1 MGWNGLERNK
11 LDFILTDLLPVEVSE
26 LFSYTSFY
34 SFLLEKEQQK
44 KLDGII
50 KTMQVNKGKS
60 EQLLFNNGWSTKPL
74 KYNIM
79 KGNKT
84 LREMSLL
91 QPFSILNLYLF
102 IELYQ
107 KEVLDYFEKKHCF
120 SLRYHKKNTSLY
132 YKAKRNSVIE
142 YFQKQTSIAGR
153 ETIQQ
158 LGNYFRI
165 APYESINA
173 FSESLIWRRC
183 NFRFRYYAKMDY
195 KACFDSIYTHSFS
208 WIIERNV
215 IDAKNAKNANL
226 FVVIDR
232 ILQNINGKSSNGIV
246 VGPEFSRM
254 MAEILLQHIDH
265 TILVSLEREGYRQ
278 HKDYDVFRYVDD
290 IFVFANEQKVIDLI
304 IKEFSEKGE
313 KYRLRLNELK
323 LVKDETPCLPKEW
336 LEKTRLLSDTI
347 SSFFFQGS
355 KAEYEK
361 LDQEKQFLTTTKH
374 IPIDRIKDEVAV
386 VMKRYPE
393 DRRTVVSYLLS
404 TLLNNISKKKNGYKL
419 FSDNG
424 IGKAALLIDFSFYIY
439 AFFPSFDQTR
449 KIVSIISYINC
460 ELDFKKNEASWN
472 KLNNIFHRY
481 SFIFQNGN
489 MFDLCDWL
497 PFLSEYNIHLDAQIE
512 SEIVQ
517 KVEKNDDPIL
527 WANLLLYSQYNS
539 MFSQNVLSVLES
551 IIRRRIDSIIVKEVL
566 LNTEFWYILIFH
578 NCPFIAPTLRKDMD
592 DIITSLRNEALP
604 NAGKPS
610 ADLCIIVCDYLLRRS
625 SGGNKPKE
633 SFFNWSGIKT
643 FGAQIMYRTYQRT
656 VFKHYKKNRYALY
669 ASIT

>member
-1 MGWNGLERNK
+1 MGWSGLERNK
-11 LDFILTDLLPVEVSE
+11 LDFILTDLLPVELSE
-26 LFSYTSFY
+26 LFSYSSFY
-34 SFLLEKEQQK
+34 SFLLERTQQK
-44 KLDGII
+44 KLEETI
-50 KTMQVNKGKS
+50 KTMQQCKGKS
-60 EQLLFNNGWSTKPL
+60 DRLLFESSWSTKPL

-84 LREMSLL
+84 VREMGIL
-91 QPFSILNLYLF
+91 QPLSILNLYLF

-107 KEVLDYFEKKHCF
+107 KEILDYFEKRHCF
-120 SLRYHKKNTSLY
+120 SIRYHKKNTNLY
-132 YKAKRNSVIE
+132 YKAKRNAVTE
-142 YFQKQTSIAGR
+142 YFQKYTSMAGK

-158 LGNYFRI
+158 LGNYYRI
-165 APYESINA
+165 SPYESINA
-173 FSESLIWRRC
+173 FCESLIWRRC

-195 KACFDSIYTHSFS
+195 KACFDSIYTHSYS
-208 WIIERNV
+208 WMIERNV
-215 IDAKNAKNANL
+215 IDAKNAKNANI

-232 ILQNINGKSSNGIV
+232 ILQNINGRSSNGIV

-265 TILVSLEREGYRQ
+265 SILLSLEREGFRQ

-290 IFVFANEQKVIDLI
+290 IFVFANEQKTIDLI

-323 LVKDETPCLPKEW
+323 LIKDETPCLPKEW

-347 SSFFFQGS
+347 SGFFFQGS

-361 LDQEKQFLTTTKH
+361 LEPEKKYITTTKH
-374 IPIDRIKDEVAV
+374 IPIDRIKDEIAV

-404 TLLNNISKKKNGYKL
+404 TLLNNFSKKKNGYKL

-424 IGKAALLIDFSFYIY
+424 IGKATLLIDLSFYIY

-449 KIVSIISYINC
+449 KIISIISYINC
-460 ELDFKKNEASWN
+460 ELDFKKNEDFWN
-472 KLNNIFHRY
+472 KLSNTFHRY

-489 MFDLCDWL
+489 LFDLCDWF
-497 PFLSEYNIHLDAQIE
+497 PFLSEYNIHLDTRIE
-512 SEIVQ
+512 TEIVQ
-517 KVEKNDDPIL
+517 AVEKNDDPIL
-527 WANLLLYSQYNS
+527 WANILLYSQYNDL
-539 MFSQNVLSVLES
+539 FSHDVLSKLEP
-551 IIRRRIDSIIVKEVL
+551 IIRRRIDSIIEEDAVM
-566 LNTEFWYILIFH
+566 NSEFWYILIFH
-578 NCPFIAPTLRKDMD
+578 NCPYISVPLQNDMD
-592 DIITSLRNEALP
+592 RMINDLRNKAVA

-610 ADLCIIVCDYLLRRS
+610 QDLRVLICDYLLRRS

-633 SFFNWSGIKT
+633 SLFNWSGSKS

-656 VFKHYKKNRYALY
+656 VFKRYKKNRYALY
-669 ASIT
+669 ASIN